1 MDEGVLPSWNDGS
14 IRTAIV
20 DFVTKVTKQGS
31 ADFVPPP
38 ERIAVFDN
46 DGTLWAEWP
55 LFVQIYFALDRLGE
69 LANADPSMRDKQPYK
84 AFLEHDLK
92 TIANFSRKD
101 ALLPAMATHA
111 GVTEEDF
118 AVTVDRWFA
127 SAKHPKLGRAFT
139 DCAYRPQRELLDY
152 LRANGFKTFIV
163 TGGGVDFVRRIAG
176 QLYGVPPEQVVGSS
190 LKAHFETF
198 GGTVTVRKLAEIGSF
213 DDREEKVVN
222 IVLHIGRRPIFAFGN
237 SDGDLAMLRYTLAG
251 EGARLGMLLHHDDAE
266 REFAYDRAF
275 RVSPLGEALDQAAAL
290 GIQVVGM
297 KENWK
302 TIF

>member
-1 MDEGVLPSWNDGS
+1 V
-14 IRTAIV
+14 
-20 DFVTKVTKQGS
+20 
-31 ADFVPPP
+31 
-38 ERIAVFDN
+38 
-46 DGTLWAEWP
+46 
-55 LFVQIYFALDRLGE
+55 
-69 LANADPSMRDKQPYK
+69 
-84 AFLEHDLK
+84 
-92 TIANFSRKD
+92 
-101 ALLPAMATHA
+101 
-111 GVTEEDF
+111 
-118 AVTVDRWFA
+118 
-127 SAKHPKLGRAFT
+127 
-139 DCAYRPQRELLDY
+139 
-152 LRANGFKTFIV
+152 
-163 TGGGVDFVRRIAG
+163 
-176 QLYGVPPEQVVGSS
+176 
-190 LKAHFETF
+190 HFETF